1 MQNLINVLA
10 VASFAVSSM
19 VVGAGAYVYANQDA
33 LRAEAQKRVA
43 EGIKDAIGG
52 SQLGS
57 ALLSGPSD
65 PIEGM
70 DESGAVPIEVIPFG
84 G

>member
-1 MQNLINVLA
+1 MFMPTKTR
-10 VASFAVSSM
+10 SEPR
-19 VVGAGAYVYANQDA
+19 
-33 LRAEAQKRVA
+33 LRNRVA

-57 ALLSGPSD
+57 ALLSGPAD